1 MPGLCCWRRECHF
14 DCIRIQEEVLAQL
27 RESIVEE
34 LDTMKVSGVANSYMK
49 RKYNFT
55 RGSSNSGINMIQG
68 IAHTL
73 KEVQLTNEG
82 CLLSNQFCYCYVIS
96 CVLMC
101 DMRL

>member
-1 MPGLCCWRRECHF
+1 M
-14 DCIRIQEEVLAQL
+14 VAQL

-101 DMRL
+101 DMRLCMCTVLCRFEITK